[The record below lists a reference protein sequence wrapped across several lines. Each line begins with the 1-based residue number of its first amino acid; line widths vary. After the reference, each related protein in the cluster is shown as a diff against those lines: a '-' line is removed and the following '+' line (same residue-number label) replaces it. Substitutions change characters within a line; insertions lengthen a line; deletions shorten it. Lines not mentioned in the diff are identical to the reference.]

1 MWVEKPSR
9 ALIELP
15 DPAMPCQ
22 NRHQP
27 SVTPSFRALCV
38 TRMSI
43 SGAGTASGEGGSDE
57 MQGKS
62 MLISV
67 TRLSETTG
75 GAPERESGR
84 VGRDQLERVYHRQA
98 SIVPS
103 LKSQLTLDRP
113 SSCTGVVYSPAPFN
127 RGSPLDRA
135 WFGSTILLLLL
146 IGYVQGFALDG
157 WKDLAERNQ
166 GRV

>member
-9 ALIELP
+9 ALIELS

-57 MQGKS
+57 MQGNS
-62 MLISV
+62 MLITV
-67 TRLSETTG
+67 TQLSEQWEELLNG
-75 GAPERESGR
+75 NWGELAEISSRES
-84 VGRDQLERVYHRQA
+84 
-98 SIVPS
+98 I
-103 LKSQLTLDRP
+103 
-113 SSCTGVVYSPAPFN
+113 
-127 RGSPLDRA
+127 
-135 WFGSTILLLLL
+135 
-146 IGYVQGFALDG
+146 IG
-157 WKDLAERNQ
+157 
-166 GRV
+166 